1 MTLLA
6 SDGVESHRGT
16 VARHG
21 GPRSRRLRLPDDAD
35 VAAGDL
41 LRVTVD
47 GRDGFARVAADA
59 EGRYLG
65 GVYANR
71 RLART
76 DGAGDDRLA
85 AWLVDT
91 GVGPGESVAVDALDP
106 GHHYGLRQAG
116 DRVVDT
122 VSERRDDSLAAIAE
136 RVDGDG

>member
-1 MTLLA
+1 MTRLT
-6 SDGVESHRGT
+6 SDGVETARAT

-21 GPRSRRLRLPDDAD
+21 GPRSRRLRLPDEVA

-41 LRVTVD
+41 LRVTLD
-47 GRDGFARVAADA
+47 GRDGVARVDADS

-76 DGAGDDRLA
+76 DGEGDDRLTP
-85 AWLVDT
+85 WLAET
-91 GVGPGESVAVDALDP
+91 EAGESVALDVIDP
-106 GHHYGLRQAG
+106 GHHYGLRQPG
-116 DRVVDT
+116 DRVVYT
-122 VSERRDDSLAAIAE
+122 VAERREDSLAAIAE